1 VLFRA
6 PSVGGAVILWKG
18 MIGGY
23 GATLPQAVLS
33 RLGPLASGLQ
43 ALGVQPAWTS
53 GSFLLT
59 ASTRIGV
66 LLFIALALPNT
77 LELLAVYEPALGVRP
92 AKAPNRLLT
101 AAAWRPNGTWAVGLA
116 CIALAG
122 ILSLGGLHEFLY
134 WQF

>member
-1 VLFRA
+1 MLR
-6 PSVGGAVILWKG
+6 
-18 MIGGY
+18 
-23 GATLPQAVLS
+23 
-33 RLGPLASGLQ
+33 

-59 ASTRIGV
+59 ATARIAV

-77 LELLAVYEPALGVRP
+77 LELLAAYEPALGVKP
-92 AKAPNRLLT
+92 VQAPGMFLRIATWQPNE
-101 AAAWRPNGTWAVGLA
+101 AWAFGLA

-122 ILSLGGLHEFLY
+122 VLSLGGLHEFLY